1 MNNNDNTHSD
11 PILDWILQPDTN
23 EDTSK
28 PISTELLS
36 FLMTQNGNLD
46 LTQQQSQQQQQ
57 QQQQVSPE
65 TTAASHLTSSPSE
78 EDEEPTHEQLKMMPS
93 KERRQLRNKIS
104 ARNFRNRRKEYM
116 NTLEAEMG
124 QCKAENSQLKL
135 EVKWVREMMEK
146 LQAEN
151 DKLRLQLVLCKE
163 GIQPPRKATE
173 NNVTVSPET
182 PSNSLSLFNS
192 SDDNWN
198 ILYPPVVTNTNTN
211 NVYLAH
217 ASLPDWDMSNI
228 YEKKDLCLPIPTEK
242 SDLIRTYPLLAPALM
257 SIVLNHTMTMTTEEI
272 IANSTLYDPTWA
284 TPSSTKE
291 KCELFDPIAWQKVLD
306 SLQKPAV
313 VPSESTNVP
322 KEQTSQVSYFVENYC
337 PLYWIQK
344 QFCNFVISYVVVR
357 YPRLDTKC
365 RTYLPICERYR
376 KKRITQLV

>member
-1 MNNNDNTHSD
+1 M
-11 PILDWILQPDTN
+11 
-23 EDTSK
+23 
-28 PISTELLS
+28 
-36 FLMTQNGNLD
+36 
-46 LTQQQSQQQQQ
+46 
-57 QQQQVSPE
+57 V
-65 TTAASHLTSSPSE
+65 
-78 EDEEPTHEQLKMMPS
+78 
-93 KERRQLRNKIS
+93 
-104 ARNFRNRRKEYM
+104 
-116 NTLEAEMG
+116 TLEAEMG

-163 GIQPPRKATE
+163 GIQPSRKNTE
-173 NNVTVSPET
+173 NNVNVSPET
-182 PSNSLSLFNS
+182 PSNTLSLFNS
-192 SDDNWN
+192 NDDNWN
-198 ILYPPVVTNTNTN
+198 IPYPPVATNINTN

-228 YEKKDLCLPIPTEK
+228 YEKTNHRLPIPTEN

-257 SIVLNHTMTMTTEEI
+257 SIVLNHTMTMTTEGI

-284 TPSSTKE
+284 TPPSSNE
-291 KCELFDPIAWQKVLD
+291 KCEIVDPIAWQKVLD
-306 SLQKPAV
+306 SIQKV
-313 VPSESTNVP
+313 TITPSESTNVP
-322 KEQTSQVSYFVENYC
+322 EEQTSRVSYFVENYC